1 MLLEDKDA
9 VSYGAGGAIGGGVA
23 KVLARS
29 GPGTSRGS
37 RWVDVTTAGWIVVA
51 QAAGVPSLGGGS

>member
-1 MLLEDKDA
+1 MLLEDRDA
-9 VSYGAGGAIGGGVA
+9 VSYGAGGVIGGGVA

-37 RWVDVTTAGWIVVA
+37 RWST
-51 QAAGVPSLGGGS
+51 